1 MAVIVEPMTEQ
12 DYDEVIAL
20 WQTAE
25 GVGLS
30 DADAPEAISRYL
42 ARNPGLSLVARQDSV
57 LVGAALCGHD
67 GRRGFIHHLAVRP
80 SHQRQGIGRLLV
92 DRCLTG
98 LAATGIQKCH
108 LFVFGENQN
117 ALNFWRAIGWT
128 ERVELV
134 LMSRHTMESGIRSSA
149 TG

>member
-12 DYDEVIAL
+12 DYDEVMAL
-20 WQTAE
+20 WQAAE

-42 ARNPGLSLVARQDSV
+42 ARNPGLSLVARSEGA

-67 GRRGFIHHLAVRP
+67 GRRGYIHHLAVQP
-80 SHQRQGIGRLLV
+80 SNRLQGIGRLLV

-98 LAATGIQKCH
+98 LAAVGIQKCH

-134 LMSRHTMESGIRSSA
+134 LMSRHTMESGKW
-149 TG
+149 